1 MSVKDRFSNRMSIL
15 RSAINCEVE
24 LDKEYPTLFQA
35 LCRFYADKRRVQFW
49 GIDVEEDYEI
59 LIDNLNYDLTYG

>member
-15 RSAINCEVE
+15 RSAINDEVE

-35 LCRFYADKRRVQFW
+35 LCMFYADKRRVQFW

>member
-15 RSAINCEVE
+15 RSAINGEVE
-24 LDKEYPTLFQA
+24 LDKEYATLFQA
-35 LCRFYADKRRVQFW
+35 LCRFYADYRRGHFW

>member
-15 RSAINCEVE
+15 RSAINGEVE

-49 GIDVEEDYEI
+49 GIDVEEDY
-59 LIDNLNYDLTYG
+59 

>member
-1 MSVKDRFSNRMSIL
+1 MTVKARFANRMTVL
-15 RSAINCEVE
+15 RSAINGEVE
-24 LDKEYPTLFQA
+24 LDKDYPSLFQA
-35 LCRFYADKRRVQFW
+35 LCRFYADKHRVQFW